1 MHTCAILCRWSE
13 CWSLFGVGFCVLHQ
27 VLSDSPAVGFLSF
40 FSLFLSFGAFF
51 SFFFFFFFFF
61 LYMFLHVLFA
71 AWSCSARHSLR
82 TALLHQWKRN
92 RPWKEHVKRSQAQAA
107 HRYLGTLTFTSHL
120 ACTSHPAAR
129 VWGSAQVRK
138 SNKYFLREFPS

>member
-1 MHTCAILCRWSE
+1 MQLMHTCAILCRWSE

-40 FSLFLSFGAFF
+40 FSLFLSFLV
-51 SFFFFFFFFF
+51 FFFF

-71 AWSCSARHSLR
+71 AWSCSAGHSLR

-92 RPWKEHVKRSQAQAA
+92 RPWKKHVKRSQAQAA

-129 VWGSAQVRK
+129 VWGSVQVRK
-138 SNKYFLREFPS
+138 SNKYFFREFPS